1 MRRAVNIYQP
11 VLAAVRDGH
20 VAGLQPNTQLTK
32 QPACRHIVAAAAA
45 TAVQLSA
52 FGPVQSDELTVG
64 RPPANAGAVGGRP
77 FGKGGLHA
85 TRQRS
90 SRCGCLRCRPNDCI
104 ELALALP
111 GT

>member
-64 RPPANAGAVGGRP
+64 RPPANAGAVGCRP
-77 FGKGGLHA
+77 FGKGGF
-85 TRQRS
+85 T
-90 SRCGCLRCRPNDCI
+90 P
-104 ELALALP
+104 P
-111 GT
+111 GSAAAAVGACAAAPMTA